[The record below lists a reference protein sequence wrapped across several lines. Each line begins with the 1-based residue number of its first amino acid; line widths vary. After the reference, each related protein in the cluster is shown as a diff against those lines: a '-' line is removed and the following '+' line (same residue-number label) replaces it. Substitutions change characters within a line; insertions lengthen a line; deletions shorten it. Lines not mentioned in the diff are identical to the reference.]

1 MAKRLCCSKR
11 SSSHF
16 QCLTLISMMC
26 NKMLTW
32 TEKLHVQKEWKVV
45 RLEKK
50 FADMPIGCKMLVA
63 TPLIVDSYIQNIPF
77 GESVSF
83 PTMREDLARLYQ
95 AEKTCPVSTG
105 IFLRISAEASY
116 EEFQQV
122 RSDEKITPFW
132 RAIDQNMKVAKK
144 LTCGISFISERR
156 LREGI
161 ELQPSS

>member
-1 MAKRLCCSKR
+1 
-11 SSSHF
+11 
-16 QCLTLISMMC
+16 
-26 NKMLTW
+26 
-32 TEKLHVQKEWKVV
+32 
-45 RLEKK
+45 
-50 FADMPIGCKMLVA
+50 
-63 TPLIVDSYIQNIPF
+63 
-77 GESVSF
+77 
-83 PTMREDLARLYQ
+83 MREDLARLYQ